1 MVSIFHSLNTSA
13 SALTAQRMRMD
24 VISSN
29 MANIDTTRGKMVDG
43 EWEPY
48 RRKTVTL
55 QPKEGQF
62 SSMLNTAMG
71 KRLKDRPDMALQFCV
86 LMKIPK
92 RRLISSLTLDIP
104 MRMTKGM
111 WKCRM
116 SIHFGK
122 WST

>member
-43 EWEPY
+43 EWQPY
-48 RRKTVTL
+48 RRKTVTF
-55 QPKEGQF
+55 QPREGQF

-71 KRLKDRPDMALQFCV
+71 KQIKGSAGYGV
-86 LMKIPK
+86 TV
-92 RRLISSLTLDIP
+92 SSIKEDTETPFKLVFDPAIP
-104 MRMTKGM
+104 MRMTKVM

-116 SIHFGK
+116 SIRYGK
-122 WST
+122 